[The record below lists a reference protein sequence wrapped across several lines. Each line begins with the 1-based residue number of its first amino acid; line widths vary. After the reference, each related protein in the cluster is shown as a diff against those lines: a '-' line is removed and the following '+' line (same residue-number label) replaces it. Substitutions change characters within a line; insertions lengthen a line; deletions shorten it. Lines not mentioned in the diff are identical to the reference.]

1 LRDWRTKTSTPSK
14 KNYSDESAPRECLH
28 QSIADRAITDRV
40 TLATARDADPQTGL
54 KVGEAMTPSSQEI
67 TQWLVAWS
75 NGDSAALDQ
84 LIPLVYEEL
93 RRLAKRY
100 MRQERGRERQGVTL
114 QTTALINEAYLRLID
129 ARNVQWE
136 SRAHFF
142 AIAARLMRRVLV
154 DYARSRNYVKRG
166 GAAQRVSLEDAAEF
180 SAERAPDLVM
190 LDDALDALAKIDE
203 RKSRVVELRFFGGLS
218 VEETAHVL
226 EVSTETVLRDWRL
239 AKSWLLHELDGRTGY
254 DA

>member
-1 LRDWRTKTSTPSK
+1 M
-14 KNYSDESAPRECLH
+14 A
-28 QSIADRAITDRV
+28 
-40 TLATARDADPQTGL
+40 
-54 KVGEAMTPSSQEI
+54 PSSKEI

-84 LIPLVYEEL
+84 LIPLVHGEL

-100 MRQERGRERQGVTL
+100 IRHERGRERHGVTL
-114 QTTALINEAYLRLID
+114 QTTALVNEAYLRLID

-142 AIAARLMRRVLV
+142 AISARLMRRILV
-154 DYARSRNYVKRG
+154 DYARLRNCEKRG
-166 GAAQRVSLEDAAEF
+166 GAARRVSLEEATVF
-180 SAERAPDLVM
+180 SAERAPDLVA

-218 VEETAHVL
+218 VEEAARVL
-226 EVSTETVLRDWRL
+226 EVSSETVLRDWRF
-239 AKSWLLHELDGRTGY
+239 AKSWLLHELDGSAGY